1 VINGPHRFCGSSRMS
16 VKIVSEVCVGSLK
29 NFSYEQKKAKWGWLF
44 TAPGLIFFSVF
55 SFYPILNALWTSFL
69 NKKLVS
75 LKIPKFVGLDNYIR
89 ILGSLDFWNSM
100 RATATFTLGCFIP
113 LVIVALA
120 LAIFITSLKKQRHQ
134 RAMQLLYYSPAVL
147 SSAVAALI
155 WLLMF
160 DPRGLMNQFL
170 NALFASP
177 GHDWKWMADS
187 TMVQLSTIM
196 VYFWKYIGY
205 FTILYIT
212 GIAKIP
218 SSINEAAIIDGA
230 NAWNRF
236 QRITLPLLKPTT
248 VMVSIMAMIQCLKTF
263 STQYLFTQRGAPQG
277 PINVIT
283 LNIYNTAMRDNNISR
298 ASVMSIILFLLMLFL
313 TIIQLKTSKSDDVNY

>member
-1 VINGPHRFCGSSRMS
+1 MGKSG
-16 VKIVSEVCVGSLK
+16 
-29 NFSYEQKKAKWGWLF
+29 NFSYEQKKAKWGWIF
-44 TAPGLIFFSVF
+44 TAPGILFFSVF
-55 SFYPILNALWTSFL
+55 SFYPIINAFWTSLL

-75 LKIPKFVGLDNYIR
+75 LKKPDFVGLANYAR
-89 ILGSLDFWNSM
+89 ILRNLDFWNSM
-100 RATATFTLGCFIP
+100 RATVTFTIGCFVP
-113 LVIVALA
+113 LVVISLVLA
-120 LAIFITSLKKQRHQ
+120 VLISGRNKGRRML
-134 RAMQLLYYSPAVL
+134 QLVFYSPAVL

-160 DPRGLMNQFL
+160 DPRGLMNQAVNGL
-170 NALFASP
+170 LGTP
-177 GHDWKWMADS
+177 GTDWKWMADS
-187 TMVQLSTIM
+187 LMVQVSTIT

-218 SSINEAAIIDGA
+218 SSIYEAATIDGA
-230 NAWNRF
+230 GPWTRF
-236 QRITLPLLKPTT
+236 TLITLPLLKPTT

-263 STQYLFTQRGAPQG
+263 STQYLFTQRGAPIG

-298 ASVMSIILFLLMLFL
+298 ASVMSVILFLMMLLL
-313 TIIQLKTSKSDDVNY
+313 TFVQLKTSKSDDITY

>member
-1 VINGPHRFCGSSRMS
+1 MNKSR
-16 VKIVSEVCVGSLK
+16 
-29 NFSYEQKKAKWGWLF
+29 NFSYEQKKARWGWIF
-44 TAPGLIFFSVF
+44 TAPGLIFFSIF
-55 SFYPILNALWTSFL
+55 SFYPIINAFWTSLL

-75 LKIPKFVGLDNYIR
+75 LKTPDFVGLKNYSR
-89 ILGSLDFWNSM
+89 ILVNLDFWNSM
-100 RATATFTLGCFIP
+100 RATFTFTIGCFVP
-113 LVIVALA
+113 LVIIGLLLA
-120 LAIFITSLKKQRHQ
+120 LLISSRNKYQRSLQ
-134 RAMQLLYYSPAVL
+134 MVFYSPAVL

-170 NALFASP
+170 NSLFNTP
-177 GHDWKWMADS
+177 GIDRKWMADAI
-187 TMVQLSTIM
+187 MVQASTVM

-218 SSINEAAIIDGA
+218 DSIYEAAIIDGA
-230 NAWNRF
+230 GTLAKF
-236 QRITLPLLKPTT
+236 KYITLPLLKPTT

-283 LNIYNTAMRDNNISR
+283 LNIYNTAMRDNNLSR
-298 ASVMSIILFLLMLFL
+298 ASVMSVILFSIMLGL
-313 TIIQLKTSKSDDVNY
+313 TILQLKTSKSDDITY

>member
-1 VINGPHRFCGSSRMS
+1 MN
-16 VKIVSEVCVGSLK
+16 KAK
-29 NFSYEQKKAKWGWLF
+29 NFSYEQKKAKWGWIF
-44 TAPGLIFFSVF
+44 TAPGLVFFSIF

-75 LKIPKFVGLDNYIR
+75 LKKPTFVGFKNFANV
-89 ILGSLDFWNSM
+89 LGSLDFWNSM
-100 RATATFTLGCFIP
+100 RATATFAVGCFIP
-113 LVIVALA
+113 LVIVGLILA
-120 LAIFITSLKKQRHQ
+120 TFISSRNRHQ
-134 RAMQLLYYSPAVL
+134 RALQLIYYSPAVL

-160 DPRGLMNQFL
+160 DPRGLMNQSL
-170 NALFASP
+170 NALLGMP

-187 TMVQLSTIM
+187 AMVQLSTII

-218 SSINEAAIIDGA
+218 TSIYEAATIDGSGP
-230 NAWNRF
+230 WNRF
-236 QRITLPLLKPTT
+236 RLITLPLLKPTT

-263 STQYLFTQRGAPQG
+263 STQYLFTQRGAPQA

-283 LNIYNTAMRDNNISR
+283 LNIYNTAMRDNNISK
-298 ASVMSIILFLLMLFL
+298 ASVMSVVLFLMMLAL
-313 TIIQLKTSKSDDVNY
+313 TVGQLKLSKSDDVSY

>member
-1 VINGPHRFCGSSRMS
+1 MSKSR
-16 VKIVSEVCVGSLK
+16 
-29 NFSYEQKKAKWGWLF
+29 NFSYEQKKARWGWIF
-44 TAPGLIFFSVF
+44 TAPGLIFFSIF
-55 SFYPILNALWTSFL
+55 SFYPIINAFWTSLL

-75 LKIPKFVGLDNYIR
+75 LRTPDFVGLKNYAR
-89 ILGSLDFWNSM
+89 ILVNLDFWNSM
-100 RATATFTLGCFIP
+100 RATVIFTVGCFIP
-113 LVIVALA
+113 LVVIGLLLA
-120 LAIFITSLKKQRHQ
+120 LLISSRNKYQRTLQ
-134 RAMQLLYYSPAVL
+134 MVFYSPAVL

-170 NALFASP
+170 NSLLNTP
-177 GHDWKWMADS
+177 GIDRKWMADAI
-187 TMVQLSTIM
+187 MVQASTVM

-218 SSINEAAIIDGA
+218 DSIYEAAIIDGA
-230 NAWNRF
+230 GTLSKF
-236 QRITLPLLKPTT
+236 KYITLPLLKPTT
-248 VMVSIMAMIQCLKTF
+248 VMVSIMSMIQCLKTF

-283 LNIYNTAMRDNNISR
+283 LNIYNTAMRDNNLSR
-298 ASVMSIILFLLMLFL
+298 ASVMSVILFAIMLGL
-313 TIIQLKTSKSDDVNY
+313 TVLQLKTSKSDDITY